1 MKRRFIDAPTPM
13 QRCEA
18 EITLKD
24 GSLAQCGRYRK
35 RDEAEAENERLRAL
49 LRRGLRQLE
58 AWQEKYGDWQPQ
70 WLPPA
75 GDVRWAEDVSEALA
89 TPNVE
94 LTGAA
99 PQAERPC

>member
-1 MKRRFIDAPTPM
+1 MTEVEEM
-13 QRCEA
+13 
-18 EITLKD
+18 
-24 GSLAQCGRYRK
+24 RK

-89 TPNVE
+89 TPN
-94 LTGAA
+94 AA
-99 PQAERPC
+99 MSGEPKASPLDGTVINGG

>member
-1 MKRRFIDAPTPM
+1 MTEVEEM
-13 QRCEA
+13 
-18 EITLKD
+18 
-24 GSLAQCGRYRK
+24 RK

-89 TPNVE
+89 TPN
-94 LTGAA
+94 AA
-99 PQAERPC
+99 MSGEPKANEG